1 MMKRVILS
9 LFCISL
15 LFGSEDFKAIKQA
28 YAKSYIYE
36 QIGKY
41 EEAIKV
47 LSPLYRKYPNGYTLN
62 LRLGWL
68 FYLDKKYKNSEKYYK
83 KASLI
88 DTYALEPRLGLVN
101 LYLKTSSYEK
111 AEQISAQILKK
122 DYYNYY
128 GNLYMSKAL
137 IGEKKYEDA
146 IKVCKKMLALYP
158 TDVSFLEI
166 LLISYKA
173 INNKLYQD
181 VYKSIMVLDP
191 NNVLLKKIR

>member
-191 NNVLLKKIR
+191 NNVLLKKIH